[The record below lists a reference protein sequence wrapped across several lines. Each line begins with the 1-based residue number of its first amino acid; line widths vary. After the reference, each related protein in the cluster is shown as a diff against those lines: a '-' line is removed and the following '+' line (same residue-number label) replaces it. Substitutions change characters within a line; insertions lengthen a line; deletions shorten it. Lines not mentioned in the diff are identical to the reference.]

1 MKEKTGFENI
11 IDLKS
16 SLLDRESSILAGI
29 NTEISESL
37 NKINTCEKKLVN
49 LKPDLDSVV
58 SSMDLEMISA
68 GRLSLENQRKKL
80 IEVLENLEESKKRQ
94 MEKLTMLHQE
104 LSGLK
109 KIHEKKATELQK
121 AATKKQEREVD
132 DIFSSRRNEK

>member
-11 IDLKS
+11 IEIKA
-16 SLLDRESSILAGI
+16 SLLDRESSVLAGI
-29 NTEISESL
+29 NNDINENL
-37 NKINTCEKKLVN
+37 NKIDNCEKKLVN
-49 LKPDLDSVV
+49 LKPPLDSAV
-58 SSMDLEMISA
+58 SSMDLEMITA

-80 IEVLENLEESKKRQ
+80 IEVLENLEESKKMQ
-94 MEKLTMLHQE
+94 MDKLTMLHQE